1 MVNFHTE
8 LIFNDHTGV
17 TDQGDI
23 QQMGTA
29 AFPHLLF
36 GFRIYDARLGHGGP
50 FGECIAQESFNDYG
64 SKEHVVGI
72 EVDMEKLSQGYISQ
86 QAQDYGR
93 VLKDTL
99 GINCRFC
106 LATFPEQECTKMI
119 KPLEFVKS
127 VKKEWTKEQ
136 CEEAIRKIAKVTG
149 RSYVDHDSYNDEED
163 EDSYNSEESE
173 NDGKKKRKKK
183 IDNKTF
189 ESYKKSKFLLVDI
202 EEKSNSLKGYVK
214 YDPKKFA

>member
-1 MVNFHTE
+1 
-8 LIFNDHTGV
+8 
-17 TDQGDI
+17 
-23 QQMGTA
+23 MGTA

-50 FGECIAQESFNDYG
+50 FGECVAQESFNDYG

-86 QAQDYGR
+86 QAQVYGR

-149 RSYVDHDSYNDEED
+149 RSYVDH
-163 EDSYNSEESE
+163 
-173 NDGKKKRKKK
+173 
-183 IDNKTF
+183 
-189 ESYKKSKFLLVDI
+189 ESYKDELDDWFYETNKKMRREFTDEVFESFKESKFFLVDKKV
-202 EEKSNSLKGYVK
+202 KSNSLKGYVK